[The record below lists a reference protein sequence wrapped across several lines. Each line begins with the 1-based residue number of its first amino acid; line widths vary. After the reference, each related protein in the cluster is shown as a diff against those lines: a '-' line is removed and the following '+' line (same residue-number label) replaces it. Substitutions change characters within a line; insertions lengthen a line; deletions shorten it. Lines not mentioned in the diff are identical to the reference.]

1 MLSEQ
6 TKEMELLKREEILE
20 YVEHPVQGNE
30 ISITGKIEELQYM
43 GENSE
48 GIFYK
53 ATLTIKRNTGV
64 QDKIP
69 VIIPKQATGILEN
82 LNILLD
88 RYVNI
93 IGEIRTMN
101 YQDDEG
107 KKHTFLFVYAV
118 KLKLYKSG
126 YEIYNNNI
134 VNLTGVICEK
144 PVYRITPNGKEI
156 ADVIIAVKSG
166 VGQSSYIFCIA
177 WREYSKIIKELKVGT
192 KIILHGYLHSRQ
204 YIKKISA
211 DYTERHMAYEVS
223 IKSFREDK

>member
-69 VIIPKQATGILEN
+69 VIIPKQATGVLEN
-82 LNILLD
+82 LNVLLD

-101 YQDDEG
+101 YQDNEG

-118 KLKLYKSG
+118 KLKLYKSD
-126 YEIYNNNI
+126 YERYKNI
-134 VNLTGVICEK
+134 VNLTGVIFKK

-156 ADVIIAVKSG
+156 TDVIIAVKSG
-166 VGQSSYIFCIA
+166 VRQSSYIFCIA
-177 WREYSKIIKELKVGT
+177 WREYAQIAKEFEVGT
-192 KIILHGYLHSRQ
+192 KIMVYGYIHARQ

-211 DYTERHMAYEVS
+211 DYTERHTAYEVS
-223 IKSFREDK
+223 IKSFREDE